1 MFSRFPLQL
10 YNGKKS
16 LFPFIELKL
25 TLHSRFV
32 CVITKPHQRY
42 VETLLPCA
50 KKTSAY
56 VKLDLWIMH
65 TSLLCLPRLF
75 LTTWTNRF
83 QSTYHLHISTLLFL
97 YINKKKLTWRW
108 SGNSDDNVVREKAA
122 PLRQE
127 GRRKSDWRDWN
138 NYPKWMPEE
147 AQLCVPTE
155 AMAFETKK

>member
-16 LFPFIELKL
+16 LFPYPELKL

-32 CVITKPHQRY
+32 S
-42 VETLLPCA
+42 LLSLTNATNKGCSLLICMWKHCYPVQ
-50 KKTSAY
+50 KSAY

-83 QSTYHLHISTLLFL
+83 VHSVYIPSAYFHTSISL
-97 YINKKKLTWRW
+97 YIKKKLTWRW

-138 NYPKWMPEE
+138 N
-147 AQLCVPTE
+147 
-155 AMAFETKK
+155 